1 MNALKK
7 SIDEAGGVAAV
18 AAACEL
24 SQRAIY
30 KWLTAEALP
39 RTEFT
44 GETDYASRI
53 SALAAARGFAV
64 DPAELRA
71 HATPKRAAA

>member
-7 SIDEAGGVAAV
+7 SIEEAGGVAAV
-18 AAACEL
+18 AAACGL

-53 SALAAARGFAV
+53 ASLAAARGCV
-64 DPAELRA
+64 IDPADLRA
-71 HATPKRAAA
+71 HATPKRAA